1 MAATKRTPDQVM
13 RDQAKIAERY
23 LKGFKMIEI
32 AEELKLSMN
41 QIKYD
46 LREIRKRWRQSSVR
60 DFDAHREEQ
69 LARLDLLEA
78 RAWHELERSSADYW
92 KRTVGETAQG
102 DIDKEETGVQ
112 TGDPRYMTVILN
124 IIERRS
130 KLLGLDAPT
139 KLAPT
144 NPDGDEPYKQIAP
157 DEIDARIHELLAK
170 LG

>member
-1 MAATKRTPDQVM
+1 MLQ
-13 RDQAKIAERY
+13 
-23 LKGFKMIEI
+23 
-32 AEELKLSMN
+32 
-41 QIKYD
+41 
-46 LREIRKRWRQSSVR
+46 
-60 DFDAHREEQ
+60 
-69 LARLDLLEA
+69 A

>member
-23 LKGFKMIEI
+23 LKGFKMFEI
-32 AEELKLSMN
+32 AEELELSMN

-69 LARLDLLEA
+69 LARLDLMEA
-78 RAWHELERSSADYW
+78 SLWREWERSC
-92 KRTVGETAQG
+92 G
-102 DIDKEETGVQ
+102 DPALDKELDGPPQ
-112 TGDPRYMTVILN
+112 TGDPRYMTVMLN

>member
-23 LKGFKMIEI
+23 LKGFKMFEI
-32 AEELKLSMN
+32 ADELDLSMN

-69 LARLDLLEA
+69 LARLDLMEA
-78 RAWHELERSSADYW
+78 SLWREWERSC
-92 KRTVGETAQG
+92 G
-102 DIDKEETGVQ
+102 DPDLDKELDGPPQ
-112 TGDPRYMTVILN
+112 TGDPRYMTVMLN

>member
-13 RDQAKIAERY
+13 RDQASIAEMY
-23 LKGFKMIEI
+23 LKGFKMFEI
-32 AEELKLSMN
+32 ADTRGLSMN
-41 QIKYD
+41 QVKYD
-46 LREIRKRWRQSSVR
+46 LREVRKRWRQSSVR

-69 LARLDLLEA
+69 LARLDLMEA
-78 RAWHELERSSADYW
+78 SLWREWERSCGNPEAKKSKKSDLPP
-92 KRTVGETAQG
+92 
-102 DIDKEETGVQ
+102 Q
-112 TGDPRYMTVILN
+112 TGDPRYMTVMLN

>member
-1 MAATKRTPDQVM
+1 
-13 RDQAKIAERY
+13 
-23 LKGFKMIEI
+23 
-32 AEELKLSMN
+32 MN
-41 QIKYD
+41 QVKYD
-46 LREIRKRWRQSSVR
+46 LREVRKRWRQSSVR

-69 LARLDLLEA
+69 LARLDLMEA
-78 RAWHELERSSADYW
+78 SLWREWERSCGIPEAKKSKKSDLPP
-92 KRTVGETAQG
+92 
-102 DIDKEETGVQ
+102 Q
-112 TGDPRYMTVILN
+112 TGDPRYMTVMLN

>member
-13 RDQAKIAERY
+13 RDQASIAEMY
-23 LKGFKMIEI
+23 LKGFRMYEI
-32 AEELKLSMN
+32 ADARGLSMN
-41 QIKYD
+41 QVKYD
-46 LREIRKRWRQSSVR
+46 LREVRKRWRQSSVR

-69 LARLDLLEA
+69 LARLDLMEA
-78 RAWHELERSSADYW
+78 SLWREWERSCGSPEAEELEKGKKSD
-92 KRTVGETAQG
+92 GPP
-102 DIDKEETGVQ
+102 Q
-112 TGDPRYMTVILN
+112 TGDPRYMTVMLN